1 MVRIAFLPIT
11 GSDARLSASASHDD
25 GDAFADVKWPPKP
38 HVFDMREFDSMM
50 KRHRKEGVMT
60 GSIVDQEQ
68 FVVDA
73 WG

>member
-1 MVRIAFLPIT
+1 MA
-11 GSDARLSASASHDD
+11 A
-25 GDAFADVKWPPKP
+25 KP

-68 FVVDA
+68 FVGRLGLSVDRLA
-73 WG
+73 VFHLRCAVRNMIATR